1 MCGSLSSKFVAK
13 FICCSAA
20 ARIVLVETDCQ
31 RSSETDLARYLTA
44 AAMETLT
51 LRRLGGDPPM
61 YEVPADAAKA
71 VAEEVFQSDR
81 FLRDDGTL
89 RLSPANVFTAAEK
102 ALGRGAAV
110 VIAGGDEADRTCTPG
125 DASAL
130 ADEFRAAGRSA
141 AADAWEAKYGD
152 GAFAAIWVARAQSAA
167 PRMGYACCR
176 VRARTLRVCEFDDDV
191 SLARLEAALTGEGC
205 REVLVVSTDDGTA
218 AADVAGRC
226 GASVSKILPASFGGG
241 GPGAGIS
248 RSSLAERCG
257 GDAAAETASGVG
269 PVALKACAAI
279 LERLAATA
287 PGARDFDLSLED
299 PTACLQ
305 LDAATLRALALVGDD
320 SVLSLLRGH
329 AVTSAGKKRLEA
341 YVRRPLRDA
350 ATLKARQA
358 AVAALVENQAARLG
372 ARQALKH
379 RSCAD
384 ADRLAASFARD
395 VIPLRDLVA
404 AHALRERLASCAAAL
419 SGDDLGAVA
428 QAVGRAA
435 KSLEKLSLLVEEVVD
450 VDALPKLRVRT
461 SLCSALAAVSSER
474 DAAEDALQ
482 DAVETCEASLFPSQ
496 KKPAKRAKP
505 QPKLK
510 LELDDQRGHVLRVMK
525 SGAATIRKAPGV
537 TLLATRRGGE
547 VLFTTKEVATY
558 AAALRA
564 ASDAC
569 GAAQAEILRECSR
582 VAGTFRA
589 PLRSAARLVGDVDAL
604 QALAECAAQRDW
616 ARPMIDGTSLK
627 IEGLRHPL
635 VDEVETNYIPSDLK
649 LGGDGAKNRCWLVT
663 GPNMGGKSTFA
674 RAAALTCV
682 LAHVG
687 SFVPADSAEVPLLDR
702 VFARVRS
709 ADDPRAG
716 HSTFVRE
723 MRETAA
729 ILKNATAQSFVVV
742 DEIGRGTSTSDGTS
756 LAHAVCATL
765 CRGPLSI
772 FTTHFYALCALEEAT
787 AGAVRNHHVD
797 ALVEDENLTLLYKVQ
812 PGPAT
817 KSYGIHCARLAGF
830 PVGVVADAARRLAA
844 LESEGA

>member
-1 MCGSLSSKFVAK
+1 M
-13 FICCSAA
+13 
-20 ARIVLVETDCQ
+20 
-31 RSSETDLARYLTA
+31 TA

-71 VAEEVFQSDR
+71 VADEVFQSDR

-102 ALGRGAAV
+102 ALGRGATV

-130 ADEFRAAGRSA
+130 ADEFRAVGRSA
-141 AADAWEAKYGD
+141 AADAWEAKFGD
-152 GAFAAIWVARAQSAA
+152 GAFAAVWVARAQSAA
-167 PRMGYACCR
+167 PRVGYACCR
-176 VRARTLRVCEFDDDV
+176 ARARSLRVCEFDDDV
-191 SLARLEAALTGEGC
+191 SLVRLEAALTGEGC
-205 REVLVVSTDDGTA
+205 REVLVVSTDDGIA

-226 GASVSKILPASFGGG
+226 GASVSKIPPASF
-241 GPGAGIS
+241 AGRDTA
-248 RSSLAERCG
+248 RSLVERCG
-257 GDAAAETASGVG
+257 GDAAAEKGVG
-269 PVALKACAAI
+269 PVALKACAAV
-279 LERLAATA
+279 LERLAATE

-329 AVTSAGKKRLEA
+329 TVTSAGKKRLEA

-358 AVAALVENQAARLG
+358 AVAALVGDQAARLG

-419 SGDDLGAVA
+419 SGADLGSVA
-428 QAVGRAA
+428 QAVARAA

-461 SLCSALAAVSSER
+461 SLCSALAAVSSRR
-474 DAAEDALQ
+474 DAAEAALQ
-482 DAVETCEASLFPSQ
+482 DAVETCEASLFPLA

-510 LELDDQRGHVLRVMK
+510 LEPDDQRGHVLRVMK
-525 SGAATIRKAPGV
+525 SGASTIRKAPGV

-547 VLFTTKEVATY
+547 VLFTTKEVATC
-558 AAALRA
+558 AAALQA
-564 ASDAC
+564 ASKSC
-569 GAAQAEILRECSR
+569 SEAQAEILRECSR

-589 PLRSAARLVGDVDAL
+589 PLRAAARLVGDVDAL

-616 ARPMIDGTSLK
+616 ARPMLDGTSLK

-649 LGGDGAKNRCWLVT
+649 LGGAGAKNRCWLVT

-702 VFARVRS
+702 VFARVGS

-797 ALVEDENLTLLYKVQ
+797 ALVENENLTLLYRVQ

-830 PVGVVADAARRLAA
+830 PAAVVADAARRLAA

>member
-1 MCGSLSSKFVAK
+1 M
-13 FICCSAA
+13 
-20 ARIVLVETDCQ
+20 
-31 RSSETDLARYLTA
+31 TA

-71 VAEEVFQSDR
+71 VADEVFQSDR

-102 ALGRGAAV
+102 ALGRGATV

-130 ADEFRAAGRSA
+130 ADEFRAVGRSA
-141 AADAWEAKYGD
+141 AADAWEAKFGD
-152 GAFAAIWVARAQSAA
+152 GAFAAVWVARAQSAA
-167 PRMGYACCR
+167 PRVGYACCR
-176 VRARTLRVCEFDDDV
+176 ARARSLRVCEFDDDV
-191 SLARLEAALTGEGC
+191 SLVRLEAALTGEGC
-205 REVLVVSTDDGTA
+205 REVLVVSTDDGIA

-226 GASVSKILPASFGGG
+226 GASVSKIPPASF
-241 GPGAGIS
+241 AGRDTA
-248 RSSLAERCG
+248 RSLVERCG
-257 GDAAAETASGVG
+257 GDAAAGKGVG
-269 PVALKACAAI
+269 PVALKACAAV

-341 YVRRPLRDA
+341 YVRRPLRNA

-358 AVAALVENQAARLG
+358 AVAALVGDQAARLG
-372 ARQALKH
+372 ARQALKY
-379 RSCAD
+379 RCAD

-404 AHALRERLASCAAAL
+404 AHALRERLASCAAVL
-419 SGDDLGAVA
+419 SGADLGSVA
-428 QAVGRAA
+428 QAVARAA

-461 SLCSALAAVSSER
+461 SLCSALAAVSSRR
-474 DAAEDALQ
+474 DAAEAALQ
-482 DAVETCEASLFPSQ
+482 DAVETCEASLFPSA

-510 LELDDQRGHVLRVMK
+510 LEPDDQRGHVLRVMK
-525 SGAATIRKAPGV
+525 SGASTIRKAPGV

-547 VLFTTKEVATY
+547 VLFTTKEVATC
-558 AAALRA
+558 AAALQA
-564 ASDAC
+564 ASKSC
-569 GAAQAEILRECSR
+569 SEAQAEILRECSR

-589 PLRSAARLVGDVDAL
+589 PLRAAARLVGDVDAL

-616 ARPMIDGTSLK
+616 ARPMLDGTSLK

-649 LGGDGAKNRCWLVT
+649 LGGAGAKNRCWLVT

-702 VFARVRS
+702 VFARVGS

-797 ALVEDENLTLLYKVQ
+797 ALVENENLTLLYRVQ

-830 PVGVVADAARRLAA
+830 PATVVADAARRLAA